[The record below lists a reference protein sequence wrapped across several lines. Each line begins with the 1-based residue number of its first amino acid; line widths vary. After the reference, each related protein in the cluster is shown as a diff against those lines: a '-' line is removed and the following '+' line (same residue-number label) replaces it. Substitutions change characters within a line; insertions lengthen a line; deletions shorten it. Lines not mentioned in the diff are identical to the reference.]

1 MPIKAVLFDFMGTC
15 LDWHSSVVSALP
27 PSIPEAIRSRFALEW
42 RQMYFDANT
51 AKIHQGLPVEDID
64 ITHANT
70 LEQMIQQDN
79 YSNYQTLFTSPVKQH
94 CIQIWHEQRAWPE
107 VGAAIERLKAQG
119 LEVFVHANGTTRLQ
133 LDICRSS
140 GLKFDM
146 LLSSELLGVYKPALA
161 NYQKALGLL
170 KRKPEEC
177 IMVAAHE
184 YDLAGA
190 RAAGMK
196 TIYVYRW
203 TDDIN
208 EDQSIIKQSNDAY
221 LESMDGLDEV
231 VANL

>member
-1 MPIKAVLFDFMGTC
+1 
-15 LDWHSSVVSALP
+15 
-27 PSIPEAIRSRFALEW
+27 
-42 RQMYFDANT
+42 MYFDANT
-51 AKIHQGLPVEDID
+51 AKIDQGLPVEDID

-70 LEQMIQQDN
+70 LEQMIQQDD
-79 YSNYQTLFTSPVKQH
+79 YSDYQTLFTSPVKQH

-170 KRKPEEC
+170 KRKPEESV
-177 IMVAAHE
+177 MVAAHE

-208 EDQSIIKQSNDAY
+208 EDQSIIKQSNDVY

>member
-15 LDWHSSVVSALP
+15 LDWHSSVISVLP
-27 PSIPEAIRSRFALEW
+27 PAIPEKIRRDFALDW
-42 RQMYFDANT
+42 RQTYFDANT
-51 AKIHQGLPVEDID
+51 AKIAQGLPVEDID
-64 ITHANT
+64 ITHAKT
-70 LEQMIQQDN
+70 LDGTLQGEKYVEYEQH
-79 YSNYQTLFTSPVKQH
+79 FTDEVKQR
-94 CIQIWHEQRAWPE
+94 CIQVWHQQRAWPE
-107 VGAAIERLKAQG
+107 VGAAIEKLRARG

-170 KRKPEEC
+170 KRMPEEC
-177 IMVAAHE
+177 VTVAAHE

-196 TIYVYRW
+196 TVYIYRW

-208 EDQSIIKQSNDAY
+208 EDQSQVKRDNDAY
-221 LESMDGLDEV
+221 LTDMQELDEV
-231 VANL
+231 IARL